1 MRVGIFDP
9 YLDTLG
15 GGEKYMLTAAS
26 CLAKDHEVFVLWD
39 KDLDILKKAEKRFSI
54 NLENVELSENIFKH
68 KKFLKRFNLSKKYD
82 AILFLSDGSIP
93 FISSK
98 LFIHL
103 QFPIEWVN
111 HNGLWQS
118 LKLKRIHRVI
128 CNSNFTKDF
137 VDKKLGTKSIVIY
150 PPSSALINGLKQ
162 EKENIILTVGR
173 FGLLPGGGYFKK
185 QDFLIDSFKE
195 MVDKGLKNW
204 RLIIVVSYIEKY
216 KEKLEELKKLAK
228 NYPIDFIENSS
239 FTNLSKIYQKA
250 KIYWHASG
258 FNEDLK
264 KNPERAEHF
273 GISTVEA
280 MSYKAVP
287 IVINAGGQKEIVDN
301 EKNGFLWSTRKDL
314 IEKTLKIIKN
324 DELRKKMSESA
335 NKKSKQFSNEIFCE
349 NIRKIFKQ

>member
-26 CLAKDHEVFVLWD
+26 CLAMDHEVFVLWD
-39 KDLDILKKAEKRFSI
+39 KDLNILKKAEKRFS
-54 NLENVELSENIFKH
+54 LDLKKVKLSENFFKYES
-68 KKFLKRFNLSKKYD
+68 FLKRFNLSKKYD

-93 FISSK
+93 FVKSK

-103 QFPIEWVN
+103 QFPIEWVEKS
-111 HNGLWQS
+111 GAWQNV
-118 LKLKRIHRVI
+118 KLKRIHKVI

-137 VDKKLGTKSIVIY
+137 VDKKLGTKSIVVY
-150 PPSSALINGLKQ
+150 PPSSVYFNDSKIK
-162 EKENIILTVGR
+162 KENIILTVGR
-173 FGLLPGGGYFKK
+173 FGLLPNGGYFKK
-185 QDFLIDSFKE
+185 QDFMINTFKE
-195 MVDKGLKNW
+195 MIDKGLKNW
-204 RLIIVVSYIEKY
+204 KLVIVVSYIEKY
-216 KEKLEELKKLAK
+216 KEELEKLKKTAK
-228 NYPIDFIENSS
+228 NYPIEFIENSS
-239 FTNLSKIYQKA
+239 FDNLSKIYQKA

-280 MSYKAVP
+280 MSSKAVP
-287 IVINAGGQKEIVDN
+287 VVINAGGQKEIVDN
-301 EKNGFLWSTRKDL
+301 KENGFLWDTKDEL
-314 IEKTLKIIKN
+314 IKKTLEIIK
-324 DELRKKMSESA
+324 DDDLRIKMSAKAS
-335 NKKSKQFSNEIFCE
+335 KKAKEFSNEIFCE